1 MEKLRTRIS
10 IVTLASL
17 LIALCAVTANAQYL
31 TSTKAGFVNHVE
43 GKVYI
48 LRHDSEDG
56 EKGRASLGTQM
67 RDGDKLFTS
76 AGSYAEIL
84 LNPGSYIRMS
94 EKAEIV
100 ARNTDFSAVR
110 FELIKGSVNLEIGD
124 SDKNTLVELVTP
136 HGSVFVSKDGL
147 YRIDEKGTAT
157 VVSVRQ
163 GEIQLGTREDIAAKK
178 ATRIKRGK
186 VISLTGSTNSDIA
199 RINKDASD
207 NFDTWCFGRGQ
218 LLAAANLTA
227 LRRNRSYSA
236 FNGGWYYD
244 SFYNCYTFMPF
255 GRRFYSPFGFGF
267 FRNWADCYWY
277 NPYYSPY
284 GYGYYGSSTGG
295 GVVAGLPPRVVTGFD
310 RAPIRRE
317 AEGRVLDNSGS
328 ILDSGRSGG
337 GRYGGDVGG
346 SSTISAPVSAP
357 AATTVHSAPAPSRD
371 TGGGSSGGGSMPS
384 RP

>member
-1 MEKLRTRIS
+1 MRKLRTRIS
-10 IVTLASL
+10 IATLASL

-31 TSTKAGFVNHVE
+31 TSTKAGFINHVE
-43 GKVYI
+43 GKVHI

-110 FELIKGSVNLEIGD
+110 FELIKGSVHLEVGE
-124 SDKNTLVELVTP
+124 SDKRTLVELVTP
-136 HGSVFVSKDGL
+136 HGSVFVTKDGL
-147 YRIDEKGTAT
+147 YRVDEKGTAT

-163 GEIQLGTREDIAAKK
+163 GEILLGARADIAANK

-186 VISLTGSTNSDIA
+186 VVTLTGSTNSDIA
-199 RINKDASD
+199 KIDKDASD
-207 NFDTWCFGRGQ
+207 NFDVWCFGRGQ
-218 LLAAANLTA
+218 LLASANLQA
-227 LRRNRSYSA
+227 LRRNQTYSA
-236 FNGGWYYD
+236 FNGGWYYN

-267 FRNWADCYWY
+267 FRNYADCYWY
-277 NPYYSPY
+277 NPYYNPY
-284 GYGYYGSSTGG
+284 GGYYGGG

-310 RAPIRRE
+310 RGPIRRE
-317 AEGRVLDNSGS
+317 AEGRVLDNSSS
-328 ILDSGRSGG
+328 IFDSGRSGG
-337 GRYGGDVGG
+337 GRYGGDFG
-346 SSTISAPVSAP
+346 SSSSSAPMSAP

-371 TGGGSSGGGSMPS
+371 TGGGSSGGSMPS